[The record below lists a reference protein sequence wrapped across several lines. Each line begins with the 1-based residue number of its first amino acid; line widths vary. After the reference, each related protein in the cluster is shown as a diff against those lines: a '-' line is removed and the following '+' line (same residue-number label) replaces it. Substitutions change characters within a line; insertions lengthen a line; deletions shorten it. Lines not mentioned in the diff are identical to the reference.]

1 MLSLI
6 AGLSVSED
14 QLADIQ
20 EEFLRLDV
28 DKCGSITKDHLA
40 QMTSKRLSETY
51 DLDWEQIIESCTTT
65 RNGTIDFEEFL
76 AACIDKKVLESVDYL
91 KKAFNV
97 LDSNNDGVISIEDF
111 EDLFNSYGGT
121 KLDVALWEDLLVEA
135 DSDGDG
141 MVSFEEFQLAMKF
154 VLD

>member
-1 MLSLI
+1 
-6 AGLSVSED
+6 
-14 QLADIQ
+14 
-20 EEFLRLDV
+20 
-28 DKCGSITKDHLA
+28 
-40 QMTSKRLSETY
+40 MTSKRLSETY

-135 DSDGDG
+135 DRDGDG
-141 MVSFEEFQLAMKF
+141 MVSFEEFQHAMKF
-154 VLD
+154 VLDQ